1 MASKVGPYGK
11 ANLGKSSSPI
21 SGSSRPS
28 YVSASSSSGKGVG
41 PYSRSNL
48 GTPGGQKPGA
58 HVAPSS
64 SGGKGVGD
72 FGKST
77 LGSFS
82 TPRFKSPIGD
92 GSD

>member
-11 ANLGKSSSPI
+11 ASLGKSSSPLTNP
-21 SGSSRPS
+21 RAS
-28 YVSASSSSGKGVG
+28 YVSPQGAGGKGVG
-41 PYSRSNL
+41 PYSKSTL
-48 GTPGGQKPGA
+48 GTAGGQKPGA
-58 HVAPSS
+58 HVKASS
-64 SGGKGVGD
+64 SGGPGVGD
-72 FGKST
+72 YGKST